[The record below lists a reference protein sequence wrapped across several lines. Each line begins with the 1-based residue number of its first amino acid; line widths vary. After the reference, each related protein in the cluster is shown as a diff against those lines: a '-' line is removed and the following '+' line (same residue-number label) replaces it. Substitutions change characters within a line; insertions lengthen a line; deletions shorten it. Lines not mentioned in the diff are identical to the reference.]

1 MISSIKTLI
10 PKSKSCGYLL
20 GQFWV
25 LHAWD
30 AVLLPEHVLP
40 PLAGAGSVQV
50 RVRLWVPDPHVTE
63 QEVQEPQSAQLP
75 FTITMVRKIS
85 VLFSFFKR
93 SLFVWIEN
101 NILCNMFIW
110 SHIRYGNFNTI
121 YILLISCIQLWSIRI
136 LRISF
141 LCTGFV
147 RCGGWWRM
155 ERFLVI
161 NCNISSTFLLILQ
174 SYYT

>member
-1 MISSIKTLI
+1 M
-10 PKSKSCGYLL
+10 
-20 GQFWV
+20 

-93 SLFVWIEN
+93 SLYELKVIYYVTCSFDHTSGMEIS
-101 NILCNMFIW
+101 IQ
-110 SHIRYGNFNTI
+110 

>member
-93 SLFVWIEN
+93 SLFVWIES
-101 NILCNMFIW
+101 NILCSFDHTSGMEI
-110 SHIRYGNFNTI
+110 SIQ

-161 NCNISSTFLLILQ
+161 NCNISLTFLLILQ

>member
-1 MISSIKTLI
+1 MVSLIKTLI

-93 SLFVWIEN
+93 SLFVWIES

-110 SHIRYGNFNTI
+110 SHIRYGNFNTFCQ
-121 YILLISCIQLWSIRI
+121 YLAFNCGQYVFYVFLSYVQV
-136 LRISF
+136 SF
-141 LCTGFV
+141 VVGDG
-147 RCGGWWRM
+147 GGWRG
-155 ERFLVI
+155 F
-161 NCNISSTFLLILQ
+161 
-174 SYYT
+174 

>member
-1 MISSIKTLI
+1 MISLIKTLI

-75 FTITMVRKIS
+75 FTTTMVRKIS

-93 SLFVWIEN
+93 SLFVWIES

-121 YILLISCIQLWSIRI
+121 HFANILHSIVVNTYFTYFFPMYRFRSLWGMVEDGEVFSH
-136 LRISF
+136 
-141 LCTGFV
+141 
-147 RCGGWWRM
+147 
-155 ERFLVI
+155 
-161 NCNISSTFLLILQ
+161 
-174 SYYT
+174 

>member
-1 MISSIKTLI
+1 M
-10 PKSKSCGYLL
+10 
-20 GQFWV
+20 

-75 FTITMVRKIS
+75 FTTTMVRKIS

-93 SLFVWIEN
+93 SLYELKVIYYVTCSFDHTSGMEIS
-101 NILCNMFIW
+101 IQ
-110 SHIRYGNFNTI
+110 
-121 YILLISCIQLWSIRI
+121 YILPISCIQLWSIRI

-161 NCNISSTFLLILQ
+161 NCNISLTFLLILQ

>member
-1 MISSIKTLI
+1 M
-10 PKSKSCGYLL
+10 
-20 GQFWV
+20 

-75 FTITMVRKIS
+75 FTTTMVRKIS

-93 SLFVWIEN
+93 SLYELKVIYYVTCSFDHTSGMEIS
-101 NILCNMFIW
+101 IQ
-110 SHIRYGNFNTI
+110 